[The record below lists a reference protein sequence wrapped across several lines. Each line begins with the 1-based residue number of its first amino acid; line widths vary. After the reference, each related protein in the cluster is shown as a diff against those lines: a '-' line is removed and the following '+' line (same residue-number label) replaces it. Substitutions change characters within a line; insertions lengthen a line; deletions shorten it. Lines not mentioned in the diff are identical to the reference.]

1 MNLALEILPQVILD
15 GIVLGFMVFGYIYLR
30 GFNPWERFKDYRDR
44 RRLARLKRRFQIHT
58 GGKDDG
64 PMVH

>member
-1 MNLALEILPQVILD
+1 
-15 GIVLGFMVFGYIYLR
+15 MVFGYIYLR

-44 RRLARLKRRFQIHT
+44 RLTRLKRRFQIHT

-64 PMVH
+64 PTVH